1 MVIDKEYSGAKEVIL
16 PVSSLW
22 VSCVGTAAAV
32 AAHSFNLSTVSA
44 DDSTISFTH
53 LREKTPCLLFRI
65 SRVNIQRICLI
76 VYVKSGR
83 VKYHDAFHLD
93 NKNPVSV
100 LLDSS
105 EAGFAHY
112 YKCAEYRPISF
123 WCRLYRDNATFL
135 KRQIRVLWRTKP
147 AKINK
152 CIHI

>member
-100 LLDSS
+100 IGFFRGWLCTLLQVRWVQT
-105 EAGFAHY
+105 Y
-112 YKCAEYRPISF
+112 
-123 WCRLYRDNATFL
+123 LFL
-135 KRQIRVLWRTKP
+135 MQTLQR
-147 AKINK
+147 
-152 CIHI
+152 